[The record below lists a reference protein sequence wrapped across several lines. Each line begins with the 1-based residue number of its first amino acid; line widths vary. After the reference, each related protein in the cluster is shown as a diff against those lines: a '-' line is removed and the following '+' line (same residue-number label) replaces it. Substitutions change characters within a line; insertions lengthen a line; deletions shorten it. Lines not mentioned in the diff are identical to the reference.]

1 MEGMAAGVAL
11 LGNNIRGT
19 RDVISKNNG
28 YIVEVDD
35 YKTLSAKIDYMYENI
50 DKLKVIKQYNRTD
63 AEKYDINII
72 NKDLDD
78 ILRDMI

>member
-1 MEGMAAGVAL
+1 
-11 LGNNIRGT
+11 
-19 RDVISKNNG
+19 
-28 YIVEVDD
+28 
-35 YKTLSAKIDYMYENI
+35 MYENI